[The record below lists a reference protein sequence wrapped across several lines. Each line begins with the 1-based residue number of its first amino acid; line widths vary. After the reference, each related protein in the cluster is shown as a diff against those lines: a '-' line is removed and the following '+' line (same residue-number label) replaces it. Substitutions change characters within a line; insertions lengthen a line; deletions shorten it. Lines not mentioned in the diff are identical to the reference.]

1 MLGTGTDTHS
11 PVYGRCLNGDKTS
24 TGRVIEDCLAVEIRV
39 AGDDCPLAD
48 ATRTTGETVDAH
60 PPQLRH
66 DGNALLRFDTMAR
79 SAVIEDLDA
88 DDRIRYLHVARTD
101 DRAQCRCLSTHQCVV
116 HELVSAGFL
125 AESLSYQGD
134 ETLFTGVVVG
144 REVLAGIVDRAAE
157 TVGVTL
163 ERVNPL
169 GPEGHGP
176 VGQALDVTEKQAAAL
191 RAAHRLGYFE
201 VPRES
206 TAADVAGEL
215 GIGKTAFLERLRRGQ
230 RDLIGQLF

>member
-1 MLGTGTDTHS
+1 M
-11 PVYGRCLNGDKTS
+11 
-24 TGRVIEDCLAVEIRV
+24 IEECLAVEIRV

-48 ATRTTGETVDAH
+48 ATRITGETADAR

-66 DGNALLRFDTMAR
+66 DGNALLRFDTANR
-79 SAVIEDLDA
+79 SSIIEKLDA
-88 DDRIRYLHVARTD
+88 DERIRYLHVARTD
-101 DRAQCRCLSTHQCVV
+101 DQAQCRCLSTDQCVV

-125 AESLSYQGD
+125 AESLRYQGD
-134 ETLFTGVVVG
+134 ETLFTGAVVG

-169 GPEGHGP
+169 GPEGYGP
-176 VGQALDVTEKQAAAL
+176 VGQALDVTEKQATAL
-191 RAAHRLGYFE
+191 RTAHRLGYFD
-201 VPRES
+201 VPRKV
-206 TAADVAGEL
+206 TAADVAAEL
-215 GIGKTAFLERLRRGQ
+215 EIGKTAFLERLRRGQ

>member
-1 MLGTGTDTHS
+1 M
-11 PVYGRCLNGDKTS
+11 
-24 TGRVIEDCLAVEIRV
+24 IEECLAVEIRV

-48 ATRTTGETVDAH
+48 ATRRTGETVDAH

-66 DGNALLRFDTMAR
+66 DGNALLRFDTTAEA
-79 SAVIEDLDA
+79 SLVEELDV
-88 DDRIRYLHVARTD
+88 DERIRYLHVARTD

-116 HELVSAGFL
+116 HELVSTGFL
-125 AESLSYQGD
+125 AESLRYEGD
-134 ETLFTGVVVG
+134 ETLFSGAVVG

-169 GPEGHGP
+169 GPEGHGQ
-176 VGQALDVTEKQAAAL
+176 VEQALNVTEKQTAAL
-191 RAAHRLGYFE
+191 RAAHRLGYFQ
-201 VPRES
+201 VPRET
-206 TAADVAGEL
+206 TASEVADDL

-230 RDLIGQLF
+230 RDLVGQLL